1 MKTLNSD
8 ENKKIIEKYERTKLR
23 ARFWRRFRKF
33 WTNLFDKI
41 NNFQIKGVKVIL
53 LFYFCIFYFALNGII
68 LNPRAQKGLW
78 NKLVQL
84 IDYII

>member
-1 MKTLNSD
+1 MDPIT
-8 ENKKIIEKYERTKLR
+8 EKLVLDYEKRKLR
-23 ARFWRRFRKF
+23 ARNWRRFKNF
-33 WTNLFDKI
+33 WSNLFNSI
-41 NNFQIKGVKVIL
+41 LNFQIKGVKVIL